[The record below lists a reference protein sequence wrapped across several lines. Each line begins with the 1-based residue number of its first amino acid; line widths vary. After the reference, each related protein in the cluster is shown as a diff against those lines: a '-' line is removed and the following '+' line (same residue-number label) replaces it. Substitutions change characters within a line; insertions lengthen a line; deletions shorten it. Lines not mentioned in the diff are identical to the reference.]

1 MKKLTLSI
9 IGITILGFVGC
20 NQNAQ
25 PAQNSNRQNTSA
37 QQQEQTQLPETTEPA
52 KTASNGQS
60 YDPCEL
66 LTAADV
72 EAQFSGKTATK
83 SQHDKEANVVGQK
96 ICFYD
101 LDPDEMIFA
110 QLAITNGSD
119 IKAAGQTAK
128 SLYDGVKEFADEVNS
143 VQGLGTE
150 AYYGGSGLKP
160 GAGLHIYVAEKN
172 VFFDVTVGLGFGN
185 DDENAHLEIE
195 KALAEKVINKL

>member
-1 MKKLTLSI
+1 MNKITLPIIALTIVGLM
-9 IGITILGFVGC
+9 GC
-20 NQNAQ
+20 NQNTQ
-25 PAQNSNRQNTSA
+25 TQNTNQQTTTPNE
-37 QQQEQTQLPETTEPA
+37 QQQEQSPA
-52 KTASNGQS
+52 TAKPAQTASTGQS

-66 LTAADV
+66 LSASDV
-72 EAQFSGKTATK
+72 EAQFSGKTATV

-101 LDPDEMIFA
+101 LDPEEMVFA
-110 QLAITNGSD
+110 QLALTNGPD

-128 SLYDGVKEFADEVNS
+128 SLYDGVKEFAEDITP

-160 GAGLHIYVAEKN
+160 GAGLHVYVAEKD
-172 VFFDVTVGLGFGN
+172 VFFDLTVGLGFGN
-185 DDENAHLEIE
+185 DDENTHLEIE

>member
-1 MKKLTLSI
+1 MKKLTLPI
-9 IGITILGFVGC
+9 IILALVGLVGC
-20 NQNAQ
+20 NQNTRN
-25 PAQNSNRQNTSA
+25 QNNNQQTTSN
-37 QQQEQTQLPETTEPA
+37 QQQESQSPDTTTTQ
-52 KTASNGQS
+52 TASTGQS

-66 LTAADV
+66 LTASDV
-72 EAQFSGKTATK
+72 EAEFSGKTATN

-110 QLAITNGSD
+110 QLAITNGPD

-128 SLYDGVKEFADEVNS
+128 SLYDGVKDFAEEVNP

-150 AYYGGSGLKP
+150 AYYGGSGLTP
-160 GAGLHIYVAEKN
+160 GAGLHVYVAEKD

-185 DDENAHLEIE
+185 DDDNAHLEIE
-195 KALAEKVINKL
+195 KSLAEKVINKL